1 MNRELQ
7 IEILKKDRCTTNEAI
22 SALKR
27 GADIIEE
34 SEITDYLAFF
44 NESAFDEDDI
54 LTLEDIYTGNAEDVS
69 SVTYEDKKYFIFY
82 VN

>member
-7 IEILKKDRCTTNEAI
+7 IEILKKDRCTANEAI
-22 SALKR
+22 AALKR

-44 NESAFDEDDI
+44 NESIFDENDI
-54 LTLEDIYTGNAEDVS
+54 LTLEDIETGNVEDVS
-69 SVTYEDKKYFIFY
+69 SVIYEDKSILFFM
-82 VN
+82 